1 MGNRIVER
9 NSLASANAARTV
21 PKDLKRPRW
30 AWAVA
35 TVGGVGYLRPGPGT
49 YASVAAVLVWWAMAT
64 AMSQQWLWAAT
75 VSLAA
80 LATIIGI
87 MASTLVA
94 EASGNGDPSFVVI
107 DEVAGQLLA
116 LVGAPIGWKSLLAGL
131 ILFRAFD
138 IAKPPPLRWLERL
151 PGGWGIMLDDVGA
164 GIYALIVIRLLTH
177 WTLLS

>member
-1 MGNRIVER
+1 
-9 NSLASANAARTV
+9 
-21 PKDLKRPRW
+21 
-30 AWAVA
+30 
-35 TVGGVGYLRPGPGT
+35 
-49 YASVAAVLVWWAMAT
+49 MAT
-64 AMSQQWLWAAT
+64 AMSQQGLWVAT
-75 VSLAA
+75 GSLAA

-87 MASTLVA
+87 RASTLVA

-107 DEVAGQLLA
+107 DEVAGQLLT
-116 LVGAPIGWKSLLAGL
+116 LVGAAGGWKSLLAGL

-164 GIYALIVIRLLTH
+164 GIYALIVIRLLMH